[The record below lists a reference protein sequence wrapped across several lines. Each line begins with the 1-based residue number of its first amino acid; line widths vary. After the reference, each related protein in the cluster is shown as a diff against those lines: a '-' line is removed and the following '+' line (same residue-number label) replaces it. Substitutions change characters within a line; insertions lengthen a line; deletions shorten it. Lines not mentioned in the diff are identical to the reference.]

1 MISRDDHGCVE
12 VLEFLVY
19 LGFQYLT
26 AVCGVVRLAVEV
38 RQNKEK
44 MAKWRGKI
52 AERLQVLEKRARAE
66 NIDTVRK
73 MLSPDS
79 VSLELG
85 RSLLIVQFFSIRVTQ
100 WDFSLGI
107 GSL

>member
-1 MISRDDHGCVE
+1 M
-12 VLEFLVY
+12 
-19 LGFQYLT
+19 T
-26 AVCGVVRLAVEV
+26 AICGVVRLADEV

-66 NIDTVRK
+66 NIDTVGK

-79 VSLELG
+79 VRFEL
-85 RSLLIVQFFSIRVTQ
+85 
-100 WDFSLGI
+100 
-107 GSL
+107 